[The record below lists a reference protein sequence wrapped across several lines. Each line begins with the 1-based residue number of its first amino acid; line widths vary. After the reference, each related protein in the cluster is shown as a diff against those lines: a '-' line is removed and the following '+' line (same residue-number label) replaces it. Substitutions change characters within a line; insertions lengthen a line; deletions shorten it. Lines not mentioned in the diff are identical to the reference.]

1 MRRSGLQEVPNMMH
15 VHFHLERHHERERDL
30 NRRLEL
36 NRLRADGKVVAAE
49 GPENKRLLADPFRRT
64 GHAARLLA
72 VRAKCLAVGG

>member
-1 MRRSGLQEVPNMMH
+1 MMH
-15 VHFHLERHHERERDL
+15 VHFHEVRHHERERDL

-36 NRLRADGKVVAAE
+36 NRLRAEGHVVAAR
-49 GPENKRLLADPFRRT
+49 GAQSRRLLADPFRRT

>member
-1 MRRSGLQEVPNMMH
+1 MMH
-15 VHFHLERHHERERDL
+15 VHFHEVRRHERERDL

-36 NRLRADGKVVAAE
+36 NRLRADGKTLAARI
-49 GPENKRLLADPFRRT
+49 PENKRLFADPFRRT

>member
-1 MRRSGLQEVPNMMH
+1 MMH
-15 VHFHLERHHERERDL
+15 VHFHQERHRERERDL

-36 NRLRADGKVVAAE
+36 NRLRADGKVVAAH

>member
-1 MRRSGLQEVPNMMH
+1 MMH
-15 VHFHLERHHERERDL
+15 VHFHQERHRERERDL
-30 NRRLEL
+30 NRRLQL
-36 NRLRADGKVVAAE
+36 NRLRADGKVAAPQ

>member
-1 MRRSGLQEVPNMMH
+1 MMH
-15 VHFHLERHHERERDL
+15 VHFHQERHRERERDL

-36 NRLRADGKVVAAE
+36 NRLRADGKAVAAQ
-49 GPENKRLLADPFRRT
+49 GSENRRLLADPFRRT